1 MEVLEPRILLRSQL
15 TALQPMESLLN
26 EYELCGLEKYD
37 YGINTD
43 WKEVIWHRSSKQLRD
58 ITALDSLIIEFGL

>member
-1 MEVLEPRILLRSQL
+1 
-15 TALQPMESLLN
+15 MESLLN